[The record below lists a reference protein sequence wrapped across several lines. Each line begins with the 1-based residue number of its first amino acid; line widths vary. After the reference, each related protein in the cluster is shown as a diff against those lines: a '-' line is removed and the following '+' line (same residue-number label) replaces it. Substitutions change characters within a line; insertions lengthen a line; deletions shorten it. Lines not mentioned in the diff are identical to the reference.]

1 MQWPPPP
8 SSLFCPSQSS
18 LYAVRF
24 FFFFFFFAVKGGRL
38 RQPKKSG
45 RKSKNYRRSWQEAT
59 FVGRCSSKD
68 FFATFLFLRENKY
81 KNGKGKQG
89 ANRGFCRLEQ
99 HVQKKTNHRGVHNL
113 KYAKCTSVCPSFAGN
128 SDTFFGKRRRRRGTK
143 SVSRKRHHPAPVTL

>member
-24 FFFFFFFAVKGGRL
+24 FFFFFFFAVKGGRF

-45 RKSKNYRRSWQEAT
+45 RKIKNYRRSWQEAT

-68 FFATFLFLRENKY
+68 PFCYFLFLREKKY
-81 KNGKGKQG
+81 KNGKASKVQIG
-89 ANRGFCRLEQ
+89 AFVASNNMY
-99 HVQKKTNHRGVHNL
+99 KKTNHRGVHNL